1 MATITT
7 SQLTLS
13 EQMKQVGPDGMLMD
27 VVNTLT
33 EKNEILIDGIFQEAN
48 EAFSNLKVKVLSMSE
63 PTARRINDGSSS
75 GVVKTKRERE
85 LVQILEI
92 RPNIDTLLLKALD
105 GAGAKEKARMT
116 QIINL
121 TEKMAQSQAD
131 AIIYGDNVDDPDE
144 IDGLAT
150 RYNLTS
156 MANVVG
162 LGGTGSDTSSVWMV
176 EWHPARCHMIYPR
189 SHASVGIEHEDMGL
203 QVIENSTSGK
213 RYNAFEDVL
222 SVAFGWNIIDDTC
235 VQRVANVES
244 TYEASDY
251 NLWAAANINSLI
263 AATNRLPGYGRNA
276 VIYCNASMK
285 TQFDIIG
292 YNNIV
297 NGGISISADA
307 FGQPVTMFQNRIPI
321 RLVEALVATETA
333 IT

>member
-1 MATITT
+1 MATITV

-33 EKNEILIDGIFQEAN
+33 ERNEILMDGIFQEAN
-48 EAFSNLKVKVLSMSE
+48 EAFSNLKVKVLSMSS

-92 RPNIDTLLLKALD
+92 RPNVDTLLLKGLD
-105 GAGAKEKARMT
+105 GAGAKEKARIT

-131 AIIYGDNVDDPDE
+131 AIIYGDNEDDPDE
-144 IDGLAT
+144 INGLTA
-150 RYNLTS
+150 RYNTLGT
-156 MANVVG
+156 NIVG
-162 LGGTGSDTSSVWMV
+162 LGGTGSDTSSIWMV
-176 EWHPARCHMIYPR
+176 EWHPARCFMIYPR

-203 QVIENSTSGK
+203 QVIENATSGR
-213 RYNAFEDVL
+213 RYNAYEDVM

-235 VQRVANVES
+235 IQRIANIES
-244 TYEASDY
+244 TEGESDY
-251 NLWAAANINSLI
+251 NLMATAKINHLI
-263 AATNRLPGYGRNA
+263 GATNRLPGYGRNA
-276 VIYCNASMK
+276 VIYCNAAMK
-285 TQFDIIG
+285 TQFDILG
-292 YNNIV
+292 YNNIK
-297 NGGISISADA
+297 NGGITMSVDA
-307 FGQPVTMFQNRIPI
+307 FGQPVTLFQNRIPI
-321 RLVEALVATETA
+321 RLVEALLPTETA